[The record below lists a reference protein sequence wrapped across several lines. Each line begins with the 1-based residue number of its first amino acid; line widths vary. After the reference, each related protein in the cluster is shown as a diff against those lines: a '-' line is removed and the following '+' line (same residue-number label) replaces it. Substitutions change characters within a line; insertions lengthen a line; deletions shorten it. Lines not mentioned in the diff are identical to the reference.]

1 MTLRNKAYVD
11 NDLYD
16 HAANSNSYSFLKNN
30 HISCVIYRNDGIRT
44 CCKTFLKTKSIQRF
58 KTDNMFDFC
67 KIPKFRYFAEVQENY
82 SIKSTKYTSFKKFIK
97 RDFINDD
104 YRY

>member
-1 MTLRNKAYVD
+1 MTLRNKAYGD

-58 KTDNMFDFC
+58 KLIICLIFVKYQNLDILQKC
-67 KIPKFRYFAEVQENY
+67 KKI
-82 SIKSTKYTSFKKFIK
+82 IL
-97 RDFINDD
+97 
-104 YRY
+104 